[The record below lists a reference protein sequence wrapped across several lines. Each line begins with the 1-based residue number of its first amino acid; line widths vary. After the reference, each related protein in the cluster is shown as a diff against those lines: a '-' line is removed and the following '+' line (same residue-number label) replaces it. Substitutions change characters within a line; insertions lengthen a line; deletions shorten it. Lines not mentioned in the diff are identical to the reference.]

1 MNDLILLLVTILSIN
16 TLKYLLLLSYTI
28 DVARKKRKA
37 DKQRERRKKEREEQ
51 QENQVQTVRKEV
63 KNEDGQNTKCYGK
76 EVNKGEECIKK
87 EFDGNTKLADVEGED
102 KTSDYVESF
111 DSWELF
117 LSNLT
122 GDDTIEYL
130 QETYLEDDYYKRGEL
145 FVDKITEND
154 VKLAIVDCQDAATD
168 DIETLDSWESFVS
181 NLINDDSTK
190 DLEET
195 YLNDIKKL
203 ME

>member
-1 MNDLILLLVTILSIN
+1 M
-16 TLKYLLLLSYTI
+16 
-28 DVARKKRKA
+28 
-37 DKQRERRKKEREEQ
+37 
-51 QENQVQTVRKEV
+51 
-63 KNEDGQNTKCYGK
+63 
-76 EVNKGEECIKK
+76 
-87 EFDGNTKLADVEGED
+87 ADVEGED

-130 QETYLEDDYYKRGEL
+130 QETYLEDDYYERGEL